1 MQPWYVIVLEVFLV
15 LVIVQVTFIIIFEN
29 RNPYKTISWILVLT
43 FLPIVGLVLYLLFG
57 QEHRKQHRIPLKMY
71 EGLKDGYITDFN
83 ISSSGPHPEEYKKL
97 IHMLKTISDAD
108 LLAGNRVDFYID
120 GKDKFK
126 QFFKD
131 IENARHHVHILY
143 YKIMDDKL
151 GNQLKDL
158 LLKKVKEGVEVRL
171 MYDDVGSLA
180 TKSKF
185 FNEMKAGGIEV
196 EPFLEVKMPWLAR
209 RLNYRNHKKL
219 AVIDGEI
226 GYVGGMNIADNYIE
240 GVSWG
245 IWRDMQIRIEGE
257 GTKGLQR
264 VFFLD
269 WYSMHKSLPDLLLYF
284 PKTEKQGNNPM
295 QIVSSG
301 PIDKYNSIE
310 KGIFEAI
317 NGARK
322 SIYIQT
328 PYFIPSEIVL
338 TALQTAAVSGVEVHV
353 MIPVKSDNFFVDGAT
368 FSFVRDLLRYDI
380 HVYLFRAGFIHTKCM
395 VVDDSLTIVG
405 SANMDTRSFEL
416 SFETDAFI
424 YDSESAGKALQIF
437 RDDASV
443 SEKIDKDNWMK
454 RSVFRRFF
462 ESVMRMF
469 TPLL

>member
-1 MQPWYVIVLEVFLV
+1 MQPWYVIVLEIFLI
-15 LVIVQVTFIIIFEN
+15 LVIVQVTFVIISEN

-43 FLPIVGLVLYLLFG
+43 FIPILGLILYLIFG
-57 QEHRKQHRIPLKMY
+57 QEHRKQYRIPQKMY
-71 EGLKDGYITDFN
+71 KGLKDGYITDFN
-83 ISSSGPHPEEYKKL
+83 IISSIPYPKEYKKL

-108 LLAGNRVDFYID
+108 LLDGNKVDFYID

-126 QFFKD
+126 QFFED

-143 YKIMDDKL
+143 YKVVDDKL
-151 GNQLKDL
+151 GHQLKDL
-158 LLKKVKEGVEVRL
+158 LLRKVADGIEVRL
-171 MYDDVGSLA
+171 MYDDVGSLT

-185 FNEMKAGGIEV
+185 FNEMKKGGVEV
-196 EPFLEVKMPWLAR
+196 EPFLKVKLPWLAR

-219 AVIDGEI
+219 AVIDGRI

-264 VFFLD
+264 VFLLD
-269 WYSMHKSLPDLLLYF
+269 WYSMHKSLPDLPPYF
-284 PKTEKQGNNPM
+284 PETEHRGNNPM

-301 PIDKYNSIE
+301 PIDKYKSIE

-317 NGARK
+317 NGARE

-328 PYFIPSEIVL
+328 PYFIPSETVL
-338 TALQTAAVSGVEVHV
+338 AALQTAAVCGVEVHV
-353 MIPVKSDNFFVDGAT
+353 MIPAKSDNFFVDGAT
-368 FSFVRDLLRYDI
+368 YSFVRDLLRYDI
-380 HVYLFRAGFIHTKCM
+380 QVYLFRAGFIHTKCM
-395 VVDDSLTIVG
+395 VVDGSLTIVG

-424 YDSESAGKALQIF
+424 YDSETAEKALGIF
-437 RDDASV
+437 RQDVSV
-443 SEKIDKDNWMK
+443 SELINKDDWKK
-454 RSVFRRFF
+454 RSLFRRFF
-462 ESVMRMF
+462 ESIMRMF